1 MRVDIADLST
11 RLTKSRKVLVA
22 LAVAVAV
29 ALVGTTVGYSAMT
42 KTVTLSL
49 DGEAVE
55 VRTLGG
61 TVEQILEDE
70 GVEIGPRDVVAPAPT
85 SEVNDGSQISV
96 RFARKL
102 DVTVDGDERTYW
114 TTATDVTSAL
124 EQVGLRH
131 QNAALSVSRSAPV
144 GRDGLALDLTTPR
157 TVKIKV
163 GAQALKKHNLPVLT
177 VRDLLDELDI
187 ELGEHDVVK
196 PGLDRELSQGDK
208 VVITRV
214 KIRTQEV
221 AGETIGHDTV
231 ERNDKSMLRGE
242 TEVVREGRDG
252 LRDVTYRLVFHNGK
266 LQTRR
271 VVESTVRREPVDKIV
286 KVGTKAPPA
295 PASPPANYA
304 GGNSV
309 WDRLAQCESG
319 GNWAINTGNGYYGGL
334 QFSLS
339 TWRAYGGPGYP
350 HQQSR
355 ETQIAIA
362 TKLRD
367 ANGGSYGSWPSCASK
382 LGLPR

>member
-1 MRVDIADLST
+1 MRLPIAELST
-11 RLTKSRKVLVA
+11 RLTKSRKVLVS

-49 DGEAVE
+49 DGKAVE

-61 TVEQILEDE
+61 TVEQILADE
-70 GVEIGPRDVVAPAPT
+70 GVEVGPRDVVAPAPS

-96 RFARKL
+96 RFARQL
-102 DVTVDGDERTYW
+102 DITVDGEERTYW
-114 TTATDVTSAL
+114 TTATDVVSAL
-124 EQVGLRH
+124 DQLGLRH
-131 QNAALSVSRSAPV
+131 ENAALSVSRSATV
-144 GRDGLALDLTTPR
+144 GRDGLALELITPR
-157 TVKIKV
+157 TVRIKV
-163 GAQALKKHNLPVLT
+163 GAQALEKHNLPVLT
-177 VRDLLDELDI
+177 VGDLLTELEI

-196 PGLDRELSQGDK
+196 PGLKQELSQGDK

-214 KIRTQEV
+214 KVRTEEV
-221 AGETIGHDTV
+221 AGETISRDTV
-231 ERNDKSMLRGE
+231 EQRDGSMLRGE

-271 VVESTVRREPVDKIV
+271 VVDTTVRREPVDKVV
-286 KVGTKAPPA
+286 KVGTKEPPAPPA
-295 PASPPANYA
+295 APANFA

-309 WDRLAQCESG
+309 WDQLAQCESG

-350 HQQSR
+350 HEQSR